1 MAPLWC
7 HNIAVEKRRPS
18 FDLGA
23 FKAVCGD
30 PRRLAITTTALRT
43 AAEIGFGRTEITAV
57 IQSIKPA
64 QFYKSMTSARDH
76 RRWQDVYHVPW
87 EGMVLYVKFT
97 NDAVTEFVVLSFKE
111 R

>member
-7 HNIAVEKRRPS
+7 HNTAVEKRRPS

-30 PRRLAITTTALRT
+30 PRRLATTTTALRT
-43 AAEIGFGRTEITAV
+43 AAELGFGRTEITAV
-57 IQSIKPA
+57 IRTMKPE
-64 QFYKSMTSARDH
+64 QFYKSMTSTRDR
-76 RRWQDVYHVPW
+76 RRWQDVYHFPW

-97 NDAVTEFVVLSFKE
+97 NDAVTEFAVLSFKE

>member
-7 HNIAVEKRRPS
+7 HNDVVEKRRPS

-30 PRRLAITTTALRT
+30 YRRLATTTAALRT

-57 IQSIKPA
+57 IQSMTPA
-64 QFYKSMTSARDH
+64 QFNKSMTSARDH

-97 NDAVTEFVVLSFKE
+97 NDAAMEFVVLSFKE